1 MLLKTIGLKN
11 FCKVLNIIVRMTVNV
26 KSLAIRRIR
35 GAITIPSR
43 YVENSSKYTLD
54 EIVWS
59 ME

>member
-11 FCKVLNIIVRMTVNV
+11 FCKVLNIIVRMTVN
-26 KSLAIRRIR
+26 AIRRIP
-35 GAITIPSR
+35 GAITISSR

>member
-11 FCKVLNIIVRMTVNV
+11 YCKVLNIIVRMTVNV

-35 GAITIPSR
+35 GAITISSR